1 MTVIK
6 VQTDQPGAKINPA
19 MWGIFFEDINFGA
32 DGGLY
37 AELVKNG
44 SFEFPDALM
53 GWFKISPSLARGE
66 LTVRTDSPSNPAS
79 PHYLRLHAA
88 AVAPFGV
95 CNEGFRGMGVRAGE
109 AYDFSLQI
117 RGVEGSP
124 RVTVELVGSD
134 GTTLAAAR
142 LEGMASDW
150 KQVRAT
156 LQSNDTDA
164 KARLNIILEGR
175 GTMDIDQVSLFPRN
189 TWKHRPGG
197 LRADM
202 VQLLADL
209 QPGFLRFPGGCIV
222 EGSDLSKRYQW
233 KTTIGPI
240 AERKL
245 LINRWNYEF
254 KHRPTP
260 DYFQSFGLG
269 FFEYFQLCE
278 DLGAEPLPILNCGMA
293 CQFNSGE
300 LVPLDQLDP
309 YVQDALDLI
318 EFANGP
324 AASTWGAK
332 RAAMGHPVPFKMK
345 MLGIGNEQWGPQYI
359 ERLAVFIKA
368 IKAKHPEI
376 QLVCAAGPSPQDERF
391 QFLWPKF
398 RELQA
403 DIVDEHAYAN
413 PIWFLSNAGRY
424 DQYDRK
430 GPKVFFGEYAAQSVA
445 ICSTKN
451 RNNLECALA
460 EAAFMT
466 GLERNA
472 EVVRMASYAPLFA
485 HVEGWQ
491 WTPDLIWT
499 DNLRSYATPNYY
511 VQQLFSRNRGDVV
524 LPVSN
529 DAPVREILPAG
540 RIGLGTLQAAAEFKD
555 VRVTRGGVTL
565 FASDFSAGA
574 AGWSDAG
581 AWRVQSGG
589 YYQQPDPN
597 ATASAFAG
605 ETFWTDY
612 TLTLKA
618 RKLGGAE
625 GLVITVLN
633 DGAGAWATWSL
644 GGWGNRFFTIQS
656 HYAEQD
662 QFLGRVP
669 GAIETGRW
677 YDIKIVLNGP
687 HLDCSLDGKLIQ
699 SADILLRRV
708 PALFASATRDE
719 KAGEV
724 ILKVVN
730 PDGNVSETQIHL
742 AGLTRVA
749 SAGKVITLTSASPG
763 DVNSLDRPLAVAPSE
778 SAFNVAGPRFS
789 YRFPPHSMTVL
800 RIKT

>member
-1 MTVIK
+1 MTTIK
-6 VQTDQPGAKINPA
+6 VQADKPGAKINPA

-53 GWFKISPSLARGE
+53 GWFKISPSLAKGE
-66 LTVRTDSPSNPAS
+66 LTVRTEDPCNATN
-79 PHYLRLHAA
+79 PHYLR
-88 AVAPFGV
+88 VRSEGGAPFGI

-109 AYDFSLQI
+109 AYDFSVQI
-117 RGVEGSP
+117 RGIEGSP
-124 RVTVELVGSD
+124 RVIVELVGSD

-142 LEGMASDW
+142 LEGIASGW
-150 KQVRAT
+150 KQIKAT
-156 LQSNDTDA
+156 LHPNDTDA
-164 KARLNIILEGR
+164 KARLNVLLEGR
-175 GTMDIDQVSLFPRN
+175 GTVDLDQVSLFPRN
-189 TWKHRPGG
+189 TWRHRPGG

-202 VQLLADL
+202 VQMLADL
-209 QPGFLRFPGGCIV
+209 KPGFLRFPGGCIV

-233 KTTIGPI
+233 KTTIGPV

-269 FFEYFQLCE
+269 FFEFFQLSE
-278 DLGAEPLPILNCGMA
+278 DIGAEPLPIINCGMA

-324 AASTWGAK
+324 VTSTWGAK
-332 RAAMGHPVPFKMK
+332 RAAMGHAEPFNLKT
-345 MLGIGNEQWGPQYI
+345 LGIGNEQWGPQYL
-359 ERLAVFIKA
+359 ERLPVFIKA
-368 IKAKHPEI
+368 LKAKHPEI
-376 QLVCAAGPSPQDERF
+376 QLVADAGPSPEDERF
-391 QFLWPKF
+391 HYLWPKL
-398 RELQA
+398 RELKV
-403 DIVDEHAYAN
+403 DIVDEHCYGN
-413 PIWFLSNAGRY
+413 PIWFLSNSDRY
-424 DQYDRK
+424 DTYDRN
-430 GPKVFFGEYAAQSVA
+430 GPKIFFGEYAAQSVA

-451 RNNLECALA
+451 RNNLECALS
-460 EAAFMT
+460 EAAYMT

-472 EVVRMASYAPLFA
+472 DVIRMASYAPLFA

-499 DNLRSYATPNYY
+499 DNLRVYGTPNYY
-511 VQQLFSRNRGDVV
+511 VQQLFCRNRGDVV

-529 DAPVREILPAG
+529 DAPAREILPAG
-540 RIGLGTLQAAAEFKD
+540 YMGVGTLQAAAEFKE
-555 VRVTRGGVTL
+555 VRVTRGGETL
-565 FASDFSAGA
+565 FASDFAAGA
-574 AGWSDAG
+574 AGWRDDGTWRLKEG
-581 AWRVQSGG
+581 A
-589 YYQQPDPN
+589 YQQPDPN
-597 ATASAFAG
+597 ATSNATAG

-633 DGAGAWATWSL
+633 DGAGSWATWSL
-644 GGWGNRFFTIQS
+644 GGWGNQYFTLQS

-662 QFLGRVP
+662 QFLSRVP
-669 GAIETGRW
+669 GTLETGRW
-677 YDIKIVLNGP
+677 YEIKIVLKGA
-687 HLDCSLDGKLIQ
+687 HMDCYLAGKLVQ
-699 SADILLRRV
+699 SAEVLLHRV
-708 PALFASATRDE
+708 PALFASATRDD

-724 ILKVVN
+724 ILKLVN
-730 PDGNVSETQIHL
+730 PGKNSCEISIHF
-742 AGLTRVA
+742 AGVKRVKPGARAYLLT
-749 SAGKVITLTSASPG
+749 GHPE
-763 DVNSLDRPLAVAPSE
+763 DVNSLDQPCKITPREIEAAIE
-778 SAFNVAGPRFS
+778 SPQFKQTIPANA
-789 YRFPPHSMTVL
+789 MLVL
-800 RIKT
+800 RVPLE